1 MIGSLIG
8 LIKEKTP
15 SAILLEVNGIGY
27 EISIPLSTSF
37 QLPKVGES
45 AFLLTHLVVREDQHS
60 LYGFATEEERKL
72 FRALIKISGVGA
84 KLAITIL
91 SGTNVTGFI
100 QSVVN
105 EDIDAL
111 VHLPGI
117 GKKTAERLVVE
128 MKDKISEISE
138 ILSFISTTS
147 LSAVFL
153 PMPGKWTRA
162 SMSSFTTDWMNPVT
176 FVPERIVIA
185 NLAPTPLIFISAL
198 NNFLSSSVANP

>member
-15 SAILLEVNGIGY
+15 SSILLEVNGIGY
-27 EISIPLSTSF
+27 EIALPLSTSF
-37 QLPKVGES
+37 QLPNVGES
-45 AFLLTHLVVREDQHS
+45 AYLLTHLVVREDQHS
-60 LYGFATEEERKL
+60 LYGFATDEERKL

-91 SGTNVTGFI
+91 SGTNVNGFI

-117 GKKTAERLVVE
+117 GKKTAERLIVE
-128 MKDKISEISE
+128 MKDKVSEISSDE
-138 ILSFISTTS
+138 NS
-147 LSAVFL
+147 LSESNENSAVAEAINAL
-153 PMPGKWTRA
+153 
-162 SMSSFTTDWMNPVT
+162 V
-176 FVPERIVIA
+176 
-185 NLAPTPLIFISAL
+185 NLGYKTKDAKTILDKIESEGLTVEELIRQAL
-198 NNFLSSSVANP
+198 KSLNK

>member
-15 SAILLEVNGIGY
+15 SSILLEVNGIGY

-128 MKDKISEISE
+128 MKDKISEISDE
-138 ILSFISTTS
+138 QHNLQDSGVN
-147 LSAVFL
+147 SAVAEAINAL
-153 PMPGKWTRA
+153 
-162 SMSSFTTDWMNPVT
+162 V
-176 FVPERIVIA
+176 
-185 NLAPTPLIFISAL
+185 NLGYKTKDAKNILDKIDSEELSVEDLIRQAL
-198 NNFLSSSVANP
+198 KSLNK

>member
-128 MKDKISEISE
+128 MKDKISEISDE
-138 ILSFISTTS
+138 QHNMQDSGVN
-147 LSAVFL
+147 SAVAEAINAL
-153 PMPGKWTRA
+153 
-162 SMSSFTTDWMNPVT
+162 V
-176 FVPERIVIA
+176 
-185 NLAPTPLIFISAL
+185 NLGYKTKDAKNILDKIDSEELSVEDLIRQAL
-198 NNFLSSSVANP
+198 KSLNK

>member
-27 EISIPLSTSF
+27 EIAVPLSTSF
-37 QLPKVGES
+37 QLPNVGES
-45 AFLLTHLVVREDQHS
+45 AYLLTHLVVREDQHS
-60 LYGFATEEERKL
+60 LYGFATDEERKL

-91 SGTNVTGFI
+91 SGTNVNGFI

-117 GKKTAERLVVE
+117 GKKTAERLIVE
-128 MKDKISEISE
+128 MKDKVSEITNDE
-138 ILSFISTTS
+138 NS
-147 LSAVFL
+147 LSQNNENSAVAEAINAL
-153 PMPGKWTRA
+153 
-162 SMSSFTTDWMNPVT
+162 V
-176 FVPERIVIA
+176 
-185 NLAPTPLIFISAL
+185 NLGYKTKDAKTILDKIESEGLTVEELIRQAL
-198 NNFLSSSVANP
+198 KSLNK

>member
-15 SAILLEVNGIGY
+15 SSILLEVNGIGY
-27 EISIPLSTSF
+27 EIAVPLSTSF
-37 QLPKVGES
+37 QLPNVGES
-45 AFLLTHLVVREDQHS
+45 AYLLTHLVVREDQHS
-60 LYGFATEEERKL
+60 LYGFATDEERKL

-91 SGTNVTGFI
+91 SGTNVNGFI

-117 GKKTAERLVVE
+117 GKKTAERLIVE
-128 MKDKISEISE
+128 MKDKVSEISSDE
-138 ILSFISTTS
+138 NS
-147 LSAVFL
+147 LSQNNKNSAVAEAINAL
-153 PMPGKWTRA
+153 
-162 SMSSFTTDWMNPVT
+162 V
-176 FVPERIVIA
+176 
-185 NLAPTPLIFISAL
+185 NLGYKTKDAKTILDKIESEGLTVEELIRQAL
-198 NNFLSSSVANP
+198 KSLNK

>member
-8 LIKEKTP
+8 LVKEKTP
-15 SAILLEVNGIGY
+15 STILLEVNGIGY
-27 EISIPLSTSF
+27 EISVPLSTSF
-37 QLPKVGES
+37 QLPNVGES
-45 AFLLTHLVVREDQHS
+45 AYLLTHLVVREDQHS
-60 LYGFATEEERKL
+60 LYGFATDEERKL

-117 GKKTAERLVVE
+117 GKKTAERLIVE
-128 MKDKISEISE
+128 MKDKISEISSDE
-138 ILSFISTTS
+138 NS
-147 LSAVFL
+147 LSQNNENSAVAEAINAL
-153 PMPGKWTRA
+153 
-162 SMSSFTTDWMNPVT
+162 V
-176 FVPERIVIA
+176 
-185 NLAPTPLIFISAL
+185 NLGYKTKDAKTILDKIESGGLTVEELIRQAL
-198 NNFLSSSVANP
+198 KSLNK

>member
-128 MKDKISEISE
+128 MKDKISEISDE
-138 ILSFISTTS
+138 QHNLQDSGIN
-147 LSAVFL
+147 SAVAEAINAL
-153 PMPGKWTRA
+153 
-162 SMSSFTTDWMNPVT
+162 V
-176 FVPERIVIA
+176 
-185 NLAPTPLIFISAL
+185 NLGYKTKDAKNILDKIDSEELSVEDLIRQAL
-198 NNFLSSSVANP
+198 KSLNK

>member
-72 FRALIKISGVGA
+72 FRALIKISGIGA

-128 MKDKISEISE
+128 MKDKISEISDE
-138 ILSFISTTS
+138 QHNLQDSGVN
-147 LSAVFL
+147 SAVAEAINAL
-153 PMPGKWTRA
+153 
-162 SMSSFTTDWMNPVT
+162 V
-176 FVPERIVIA
+176 
-185 NLAPTPLIFISAL
+185 NLGYKTKDAKNILDKIDSEELSVEDLIRQAL
-198 NNFLSSSVANP
+198 KSLNK

>member
-128 MKDKISEISE
+128 MKDKISEISDE
-138 ILSFISTTS
+138 QHNLQDSGVN
-147 LSAVFL
+147 SAVAEAINALVNFGYKTKDAKNIL
-153 PMPGKWTRA
+153 DKID
-162 SMSSFTTDWMNPVT
+162 SEELSVED
-176 FVPERIVIA
+176 
-185 NLAPTPLIFISAL
+185 LIRQAL
-198 NNFLSSSVANP
+198 KSLNK

>member
-45 AFLLTHLVVREDQHS
+45 AFLLTHLVVSEDQHS

-105 EDIDAL
+105 EDLDAL

-128 MKDKISEISE
+128 MKDKISEISDE
-138 ILSFISTTS
+138 QHNLQDSGVN
-147 LSAVFL
+147 SAVAEAINAL
-153 PMPGKWTRA
+153 
-162 SMSSFTTDWMNPVT
+162 V
-176 FVPERIVIA
+176 
-185 NLAPTPLIFISAL
+185 NLGYKTKDAKNILDKIDSEELSVEDLIRQAL
-198 NNFLSSSVANP
+198 KSLNK

>member
-128 MKDKISEISE
+128 MKDKISEISDE
-138 ILSFISTTS
+138 QHNLQDSGVS
-147 LSAVFL
+147 SAVAEAINAL
-153 PMPGKWTRA
+153 
-162 SMSSFTTDWMNPVT
+162 V
-176 FVPERIVIA
+176 
-185 NLAPTPLIFISAL
+185 NLGYKTKDAKNILDKIDSEELSVEDLIRQAL
-198 NNFLSSSVANP
+198 KSLNK

>member
-105 EDIDAL
+105 EDIYAL

-128 MKDKISEISE
+128 MKDKISEISDE
-138 ILSFISTTS
+138 QQNLQDSGVN
-147 LSAVFL
+147 SAVAEAINAL
-153 PMPGKWTRA
+153 
-162 SMSSFTTDWMNPVT
+162 V
-176 FVPERIVIA
+176 
-185 NLAPTPLIFISAL
+185 NLGYKTKDAKNILDKIDSEELSVEDLIRQAL
-198 NNFLSSSVANP
+198 KSLNK

>member
-15 SAILLEVNGIGY
+15 SSILLEVNGIGY
-27 EISIPLSTSF
+27 EIAVPLSTSF
-37 QLPKVGES
+37 QLPNVGES
-45 AFLLTHLVVREDQHS
+45 AYLLTHLVVREDQHS
-60 LYGFATEEERKL
+60 LFGFATDEERKL

-91 SGTNVTGFI
+91 SGTNVNGFI

-117 GKKTAERLVVE
+117 GKKTAERLIDE
-128 MKDKISEISE
+128 MKDKVSEISSDE
-138 ILSFISTTS
+138 NS
-147 LSAVFL
+147 LSESNENSAVAEAINAL
-153 PMPGKWTRA
+153 
-162 SMSSFTTDWMNPVT
+162 V
-176 FVPERIVIA
+176 
-185 NLAPTPLIFISAL
+185 NLGYKTKDAKTILDKIESEGLTVEELIRQAL
-198 NNFLSSSVANP
+198 KSLNK

>member
-128 MKDKISEISE
+128 MKDKISEISDE
-138 ILSFISTTS
+138 QQNLQDSGIY
-147 LSAVFL
+147 SAVAEAINAL
-153 PMPGKWTRA
+153 
-162 SMSSFTTDWMNPVT
+162 
-176 FVPERIVIA
+176 VILGYKTKDA
-185 NLAPTPLIFISAL
+185 KNILDKIDSEELSVEDLIRQAL
-198 NNFLSSSVANP
+198 KSLNK

>member
-15 SAILLEVNGIGY
+15 SSILLEVNGIGY
-27 EISIPLSTSF
+27 EIAVPLSTSF
-37 QLPKVGES
+37 QLPNVGES
-45 AFLLTHLVVREDQHS
+45 AYLLTHLVVREDQHS
-60 LYGFATEEERKL
+60 LFGFATDEERKL

-91 SGTNVTGFI
+91 SGTNVNGFI

-117 GKKTAERLVVE
+117 GKKTAERLIVE
-128 MKDKISEISE
+128 MKDKVSEISSDE
-138 ILSFISTTS
+138 NS
-147 LSAVFL
+147 LSQNNENSAV
-153 PMPGKWTRA
+153 A
-162 SMSSFTTDWMNPVT
+162 EAMNALV
-176 FVPERIVIA
+176 
-185 NLAPTPLIFISAL
+185 NLGYKTKDAKTILDKIESEGLTVEELIRQAL
-198 NNFLSSSVANP
+198 KSLNK

>member
-15 SAILLEVNGIGY
+15 SSILLEVNGIGY
-27 EISIPLSTSF
+27 EIAVPLSTSF
-37 QLPKVGES
+37 QLPNVGES
-45 AFLLTHLVVREDQHS
+45 AYLLTHLVVREDQHS
-60 LYGFATEEERKL
+60 LYGFATDEERKL

-91 SGTNVTGFI
+91 SGTNVNGFI

-117 GKKTAERLVVE
+117 GKKTAERLIVE
-128 MKDKISEISE
+128 MKDKVSEISSDE
-138 ILSFISTTS
+138 NS
-147 LSAVFL
+147 LSESNESSAVAEAINAL
-153 PMPGKWTRA
+153 
-162 SMSSFTTDWMNPVT
+162 V
-176 FVPERIVIA
+176 
-185 NLAPTPLIFISAL
+185 NLGYKTKDAKTILDKIESEGLTVEELIRQAL
-198 NNFLSSSVANP
+198 KSLNK

>member
-15 SAILLEVNGIGY
+15 SSILLEVNGIGY
-27 EISIPLSTSF
+27 EVSIPLSTSF

-128 MKDKISEISE
+128 MKDKISEISDE
-138 ILSFISTTS
+138 QHNLQDSGVK
-147 LSAVFL
+147 SAVAEAINAL
-153 PMPGKWTRA
+153 
-162 SMSSFTTDWMNPVT
+162 V
-176 FVPERIVIA
+176 
-185 NLAPTPLIFISAL
+185 NLGYKTKDAKNILDKIDSEELSVEDLIRQAL
-198 NNFLSSSVANP
+198 KSLNK

>member
-15 SAILLEVNGIGY
+15 SSILLEVNGIGY
-27 EISIPLSTSF
+27 EIAVPLSTSF
-37 QLPKVGES
+37 QLPNVGES
-45 AFLLTHLVVREDQHS
+45 AYLLTHLVVREDQHS
-60 LYGFATEEERKL
+60 LYGFATDEERKL

-91 SGTNVTGFI
+91 SGTNVNGFI

-128 MKDKISEISE
+128 MKDKVSEISSDE
-138 ILSFISTTS
+138 NSFSQNTEN
-147 LSAVFL
+147 SAV
-153 PMPGKWTRA
+153 A
-162 SMSSFTTDWMNPVT
+162 EAMNALV
-176 FVPERIVIA
+176 
-185 NLAPTPLIFISAL
+185 NLGYKTKDAKTILDKIESEGLTVEELIRQAL
-198 NNFLSSSVANP
+198 KSLNK

>member
-15 SAILLEVNGIGY
+15 SEILIEVNGIGY
-27 EISIPLSTSF
+27 EVSVPLSTSF
-37 QLPKVGES
+37 QLPNVGES
-45 AFLLTHLVVREDQHS
+45 AYLLTHLVVREDQHS
-60 LYGFATEEERKL
+60 LYGFATEEERRL

-91 SGTNVTGFI
+91 SGTNVNGFI
-100 QSVVN
+100 QSVIN

-128 MKDKISEISE
+128 MKDKISEISDDE
-138 ILSFISTTS
+138 SNASQPGAN
-147 LSAVFL
+147 SAVAESINAL
-153 PMPGKWTRA
+153 
-162 SMSSFTTDWMNPVT
+162 V
-176 FVPERIVIA
+176 
-185 NLAPTPLIFISAL
+185 NLGYKTKDAKNILDKIESDGLSVEELIRQAL
-198 NNFLSSSVANP
+198 KSLNK

>member
-15 SAILLEVNGIGY
+15 SSILLEVNGIGY
-27 EISIPLSTSF
+27 EIAVPLSTSF
-37 QLPKVGES
+37 QLPNVGES
-45 AFLLTHLVVREDQHS
+45 AYLLTHLVVREDQHS
-60 LYGFATEEERKL
+60 LYGFATDEERKL

-91 SGTNVTGFI
+91 SGTNVNGFI

-117 GKKTAERLVVE
+117 GKKTAERLIVE
-128 MKDKISEISE
+128 MKDKVSEISSDE
-138 ILSFISTTS
+138 NSHSQNNEN
-147 LSAVFL
+147 SAVAEAINAL
-153 PMPGKWTRA
+153 
-162 SMSSFTTDWMNPVT
+162 V
-176 FVPERIVIA
+176 
-185 NLAPTPLIFISAL
+185 NLGYKTKDAKTILDKIESEGLTVEELIRQAL
-198 NNFLSSSVANP
+198 KSLNK